1 MVAVDTNVIIRFLT
15 RDHPSEA
22 ARATELFGS
31 EQIWI
36 SKTVLLESA
45 WVLGSLYGFEDAQ
58 VENALRALA
67 GLPNTQVEDVIAVA
81 QAFDLHAQGLEFA
94 DALHL
99 ASMGA
104 AKTFA
109 TFDAKFSKRAQRAAM
124 PVRSL

>member
-1 MVAVDTNVIIRFLT
+1 MVAVDTNVVIRLLT
-15 RDHPSEA
+15 RDHPGQAS
-22 ARATELFGS
+22 RATELFAS

-45 WVLGSLYGFEDAQ
+45 WVLGSLYNFDASE
-58 VENALRALA
+58 VENALRGLA
-67 GLPNTQVEDVIAVA
+67 GLPNTQLEDVIAVA
-81 QAFDLHAQGLEFA
+81 QAFDLCTRGVEIA

-109 TFDAKFSKRAQRAAM
+109 TFDAKFAKRAQRAAM
-124 PVRSL
+124 PVTSL